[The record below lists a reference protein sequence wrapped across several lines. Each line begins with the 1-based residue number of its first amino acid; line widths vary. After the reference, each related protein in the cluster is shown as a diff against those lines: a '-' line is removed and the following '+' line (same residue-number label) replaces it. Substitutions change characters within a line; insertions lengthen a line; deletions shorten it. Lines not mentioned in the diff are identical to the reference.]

1 MEEPVSNGDTAPQ
14 IDSNELWKSEE
25 IDKLAK
31 ALSLAQKEIKGAE
44 KKSTNPFF
52 NSGYADLHTVIES
65 SFPHLTKYGLSVI
78 QGNDG
83 RPGEF
88 YITTMLLHESGQWIK
103 SRLKMPIEKATAQ
116 AIGST
121 ITYGRRY
128 GLSAIVG
135 ISQYDDDGNAA
146 SNRGG
151 LTQKHSASLNNKQGV
166 K

>member
-1 MEEPVSNGDTAPQ
+1 MEENIPNGNPDPQ
-14 IDSNELWKSEE
+14 NISNEQWKSED
-25 IDKLAK
+25 IDKLATALAK
-31 ALSLAQKEIKGAE
+31 AQAEIKGAE

-65 SFPHLTKYGLSVI
+65 SFPFLTKHGLSVI

-83 RPGEF
+83 KPGEF
-88 YITTMLLHESGQWIK
+88 YVTTMLLHSSGQWVK

-128 GLSAIVG
+128 GLSAICG
-135 ISQYDDDGNAA
+135 IAQYDDDGNVA
-146 SNRGG
+146 SGR
-151 LTQKHSASLNNKQGV
+151 TSTHNKQGV